1 LKIAFTAVFLAIA
14 TLAHASDDWQ
24 QTLDEAVPGVVV
36 LRVNSPRSFDGQ
48 VSGYSTA
55 TGFVVD
61 AEKGLILTNRHVVTT
76 GPVVAEAVLLD
87 NEEIPV
93 QAVYRDPV
101 HDFGFFRFDPS
112 DVEFMDIPE
121 LELAPE
127 RARVGMEIRVVGNDA
142 GDKLAILPGTIAR
155 LDREAPDY
163 GPDSWN
169 DFNTFYIQAASGTS
183 GGSSG
188 SPVIDIDGKVVAMN
202 AAGKRTAASSYF
214 LPLDRV
220 KRAFELLRRGEP
232 VSRGTLQTVF
242 SYQTYDE
249 VRRLGIRRDTES
261 AARSA
266 FEDGTGMVVVNEVV
280 PGGPADGILEPGD
293 VVVRIDGGRVG
304 GFLDLETVF
313 DVSVGKSVVLE
324 VERGG
329 EPLSLEMEVADLH
342 ALIPSSYLEVGGG
355 VVNPVSYHMARNYA
369 VPAEGVYLASPGFVF
384 SRAGLPP
391 GAVITEVNG
400 IATPNLAS
408 FEAEMA
414 RYAEGEQTPIRFH
427 MLRNP
432 RMPGVGVLK
441 ANRRWFSMQRCTRD
455 DETGRWPCVASPPAP
470 PPPPLEPATTRID
483 TTGPRPVKKLAPSL
497 VLVSNNIP
505 YLIDGVHHDRFVGTG
520 LVVDA
525 EKGLV
530 VVDRETVPIALGL
543 LSLTF
548 GASLEVPGEVV
559 YLHPEH
565 NFAVIRYDPA
575 LIGDTPVESARFREG
590 AMEVGDE
597 VWLVGISA
605 EQRIVSRETR
615 VARRESVGLPLPF
628 PPRFRDRNVE
638 LVTLEDTTPT
648 VGGVLADGKGRV
660 QALWAAYALGE
671 GPTADEFFAGI
682 PVAPIRTLV
691 DALRQGEEIEW
702 RSLGIELKP
711 LTLSDARG
719 RGLSDAWARRLEEH
733 DPKGRRVLAI
743 VRVGA
748 DSPSAPLLR
757 AGDLLL
763 SVNGDPVTRF
773 HEVELAAAADEV
785 HVEILRK
792 GKPLSLVVPT
802 EALSGAGTERAVLWA
817 GALLQAPPRA
827 LARDHALP
835 EEGVYVSRYWYGS
848 PANRYGLTA
857 TSRIVEVNGT
867 ATPDLDAFL
876 AAVSGTGDRG
886 SVRLKTLDLEG
897 RIRVKTLK
905 LDLEYWPTS
914 ELVRTPA
921 GWERRRVGTGVVG
934 GAAAP

>member
-1 LKIAFTAVFLAIA
+1 
-14 TLAHASDDWQ
+14 
-24 QTLDEAVPGVVV
+24 
-36 LRVNSPRSFDGQ
+36 
-48 VSGYSTA
+48 
-55 TGFVVD
+55 
-61 AEKGLILTNRHVVTT
+61 
-76 GPVVAEAVLLD
+76 
-87 NEEIPV
+87 
-93 QAVYRDPV
+93 
-101 HDFGFFRFDPS
+101 
-112 DVEFMDIPE
+112 
-121 LELAPE
+121 
-127 RARVGMEIRVVGNDA
+127 
-142 GDKLAILPGTIAR
+142 
-155 LDREAPDY
+155 
-163 GPDSWN
+163 
-169 DFNTFYIQAASGTS
+169 
-183 GGSSG
+183 
-188 SPVIDIDGKVVAMN
+188 
-202 AAGKRTAASSYF
+202 
-214 LPLDRV
+214 
-220 KRAFELLRRGEP
+220 
-232 VSRGTLQTVF
+232 
-242 SYQTYDE
+242 
-249 VRRLGIRRDTES
+249 
-261 AARSA
+261 
-266 FEDGTGMVVVNEVV
+266 
-280 PGGPADGILEPGD
+280 
-293 VVVRIDGGRVG
+293 
-304 GFLDLETVF
+304 
-313 DVSVGKSVVLE
+313 
-324 VERGG
+324 
-329 EPLSLEMEVADLH
+329 
-342 ALIPSSYLEVGGG
+342 
-355 VVNPVSYHMARNYA
+355 
-369 VPAEGVYLASPGFVF
+369 
-384 SRAGLPP
+384 
-391 GAVITEVNG
+391 
-400 IATPNLAS
+400 
-408 FEAEMA
+408 
-414 RYAEGEQTPIRFH
+414 
-427 MLRNP
+427 
-432 RMPGVGVLK
+432 
-441 ANRRWFSMQRCTRD
+441 
-455 DETGRWPCVASPPAP
+455 
-470 PPPPLEPATTRID
+470 
-483 TTGPRPVKKLAPSL
+483 
-497 VLVSNNIP
+497 
-505 YLIDGVHHDRFVGTG
+505 
-520 LVVDA
+520 
-525 EKGLV
+525 
-530 VVDRETVPIALGL
+530 
-543 LSLTF
+543 
-548 GASLEVPGEVV
+548 
-559 YLHPEH
+559 
-565 NFAVIRYDPA
+565 
-575 LIGDTPVESARFREG
+575 
-590 AMEVGDE
+590 MEVGDE